1 VDIGRY
7 IHENLD
13 LALGVDPSTVFGAT
27 LGSTFADFLA
37 LYCDASS
44 LSAPKSSASGVY
56 IPSQKRAFSWCLHPY
71 CTVLTTELTAL
82 YHSLV
87 IIQQSN
93 HPNWVSCTDS

>member
-13 LALGVDPSTVFGAT
+13 LALGVDPSTVFGVT

-37 LYCDASS
+37 LYCDGSC
-44 LSAPKSSASGVY
+44 LSAPNSSACGVY
-56 IPSQKRAFSWCLHPY
+56 ISSQKRAFSWRLHPNY
-71 CTVLTTELTAL
+71 SVLTELIAL